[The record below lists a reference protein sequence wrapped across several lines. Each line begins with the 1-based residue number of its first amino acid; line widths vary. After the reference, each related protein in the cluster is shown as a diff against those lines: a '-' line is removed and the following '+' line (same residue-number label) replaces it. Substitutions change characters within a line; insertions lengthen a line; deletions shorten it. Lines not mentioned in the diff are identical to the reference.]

1 MPSWVIVIHESY
13 PTDFCLGMR
22 KSRCDPRDPLASQ
35 YYNTANAQGGGGC
48 SFWKVRDRHD
58 KLDVVLSPDTE
69 EEPESGCFS
78 ERGTSLGGCA
88 GESGEATASAL
99 H

>member
-1 MPSWVIVIHESY
+1 MSSRVIVIHESY

-22 KSRCDPRDPLASQ
+22 KRRCDLRDPLASQ
-35 YYNTANAQGGGGC
+35 YYNTVNAQGGGGC
-48 SFWKVRDRHD
+48 SFWDSHD

-88 GESGEATASAL
+88 GESGEVTPGAL

>member
-1 MPSWVIVIHESY
+1 MKATLQIFVWGCGKAGVTLEIPW
-13 PTDFCLGMR
+13 
-22 KSRCDPRDPLASQ
+22 PLS
-35 YYNTANAQGGGGC
+35 TITRPMHREEGGC